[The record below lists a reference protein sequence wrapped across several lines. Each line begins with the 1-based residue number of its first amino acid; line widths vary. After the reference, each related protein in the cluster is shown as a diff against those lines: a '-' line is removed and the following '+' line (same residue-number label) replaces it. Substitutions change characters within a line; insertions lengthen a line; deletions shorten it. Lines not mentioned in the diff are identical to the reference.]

1 MPTDD
6 YATAKAVAKEEQR
19 TLALVL
25 DLRFCKVMVARVSN
39 TLKRVYIYYTC
50 FHS

>member
-1 MPTDD
+1 MPAND
-6 YATAKAVAKEEQR
+6 YATAKAAAKETQR

-25 DLRFCKVMVARVSN
+25 DLRFCKVIVA
-39 TLKRVYIYYTC
+39 RVYIYYTC